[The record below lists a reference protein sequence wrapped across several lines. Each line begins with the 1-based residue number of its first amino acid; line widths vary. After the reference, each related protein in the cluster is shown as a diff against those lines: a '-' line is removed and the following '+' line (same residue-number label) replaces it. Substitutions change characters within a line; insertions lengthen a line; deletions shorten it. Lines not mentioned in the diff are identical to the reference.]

1 MAGLWRGF
9 HLVATQNSVYGSL
22 AVVETGASRSLFEN
36 GLIVMTVPDPAA
48 AEEAV
53 HFALLEHPD
62 PRRVLLIGGGV
73 NGSVAEA
80 LTHPSV
86 ERVDYVELDPMI
98 FEIAARYFPAA
109 VGPDPARPAR
119 ARPRH
124 GRAAFPEEHCGH
136 V

>member
-1 MAGLWRGF
+1 MVTLVLIGSYKLQSVSLAWLWRGF
-9 HLVATQNSVYGSL
+9 HLVAARILYGSL

-62 PRRVLLIGGGV
+62 PRRLLLIGGGV

-80 LTHPSV
+80 LTHPSL
-86 ERVDYVELDPMI
+86 ERVAL
-98 FEIAARYFPAA
+98 R
-109 VGPDPARPAR
+109 RT
-119 ARPRH
+119 
-124 GRAAFPEEHCGH
+124 
-136 V
+136 